1 MLWQWIIAGAVVLL
15 VAIRPRSWQATL
27 AAAGVALVGAFVTG
41 DVGGLDVALRTV
53 APTAAFLVVAVGL
66 AAVAVRLGAAGGAA
80 SLLAS
85 HARGSTGR
93 LFVLVCLVT
102 AALTALVS
110 LDGAVVVMVPVLA
123 ELDRRFAAPLR
134 PLLLGVVA
142 VANAFSL
149 ALPEG
154 NPTNLVVIERLGLG
168 LGDAAV
174 TTILP
179 GTVAALVCAGAIG
192 WRERRAL
199 GRPLCRRQT
208 APASSPLGPGV
219 VGVARVIVQIVAL
232 LVVLLPLGRLE
243 LGGTGLPML
252 AAVVLAVTA
261 LAALT
266 NNLPASTIVA
276 AGLAPGPAAY
286 AALVGLSV
294 GALAT
299 PQGSVATLIAGDL
312 AGERPHARILLPA
325 ALLAAFAATFVIWL
339 ISG

>member
-1 MLWQWIIAGAVVLL
+1 MLWHWIIAGATVLL
-15 VAIRPRSWQATL
+15 VASRPRSWRATL
-27 AAAGVALVGAFVTG
+27 AAMGVALVGVAVVG
-41 DVGGLDVALRTV
+41 DVGGLGAALRAV

-66 AAVAVRLGAAGGAA
+66 AALAVRPRAARGAA
-80 SLLAS
+80 SRLES
-85 HARGSTGR
+85 RARGSGGR
-93 LFVLVCLVT
+93 LFFLVCL
-102 AALTALVS
+102 LTALLTAIVS
-110 LDGAVVVMVPVLA
+110 LDGAVVVMVPVLV
-123 ELDRRFAAPLR
+123 ELHRRFGAPLR
-134 PLLLGVVA
+134 SLLLGVVA

-154 NPTNLVVIERLGLG
+154 NPTNLVVIERLGLP
-168 LGDAAV
+168 LGHAAA

-179 GTVAALVCAGAIG
+179 GTVATILCAGAIA

-199 GRPLCRRQT
+199 RAPLCRRLT
-208 APASSPLGPGV
+208 LPTSSPLGLGV
-219 VGVARVIVQIVAL
+219 VGVARVVFQIVAL

-252 AAVVLAVTA
+252 AAVALGVTA

-312 AGERPHARILLPA
+312 AGERPHARVLFPA
-325 ALLAAFAATFVIWL
+325 ALVAALAATLVIWL